1 MSQRFFRSIIAATS
15 LLVAASTYTEN
26 TIQIAVTGLYEWES
40 QITPG
45 VDWWGIFPDEKDG
58 YTLRPTRVSAV
69 LDPSMVIEP
78 EKAPRQISVP
88 GKHGGVIVIRGL
100 TSFTPGPL
108 KSVKLAQYRAPLVP
122 GEHYDLHWGLETS
135 KTQLRLLAAGRPV
148 VQRSGKHSLRRID
161 DYELWLQRGSGE
173 GVTMQMLVKESEA
186 FGDESPRLHWAGD
199 LDRDGQLDL
208 IYNLSGHYTQTRLAL
223 YLSSAAKPGE
233 LVGLVATWNG
243 TCGC

>member
-1 MSQRFFRSIIAATS
+1 MLQRFSRVI
-15 LLVAASTYTEN
+15 VAAGVLCAAASAHTERPM
-26 TIQIAVTGLYEWES
+26 QIALTGLYEWES

-100 TSFTPGPL
+100 RAAAPGPL
-108 KSVKLAQYRAPLVP
+108 STVTLDAYPRPVAVGKPYELSREGDTPATRF
-122 GEHYDLHWGLETS
+122 
-135 KTQLRLLAAGRPV
+135 RLIAAGRPV
-148 VQRSGKHSLRRID
+148 GDETGEYFVRSVE
-161 DYELWLQRGSGE
+161 DYELWLQRGTGE
-173 GVTMQMLVKESEA
+173 DAILQLLFKESEA
-186 FGDESPRLHWAGD
+186 LAGEHARLRWVGDI
-199 LDRDGQLDL
+199 DRDGQLD
-208 IYNLSGHYTQTRLAL
+208 YVFNLGEHHTQTRLAL
-223 YLSSAAKPGE
+223 YLSSAAKPGK